1 MIKSRQ
7 PLFIKDTNFRFSTG
21 WLDID
26 YFGIEEKNFTLT
38 IIVFN
43 SDYYYDRTAAMG
55 VKKGNDTFSVYLG
68 TGLASD
74 KWYNFAIFDGN
85 TLFGGGWH

>member
-7 PLFIKDTNFRFSTG
+7 PQFIKETNFRFNTG

-26 YFGIEEKNFTLT
+26 YFGIEEKNITLT
-38 IIVFN
+38 IRVFN

-55 VKKGNDTFSVYLG
+55 VKKRKQHLFRLSRNR
-68 TGLASD
+68 TGQRLMV
-74 KWYNFAIFDGN
+74 
-85 TLFGGGWH
+85 